1 MLLRSRSYFST
12 SYYSMGIH
20 YFWLSAINAKMPAFV
35 FVTAISWVEDFWL
48 NNLKNA
54 SDFFQQKYMFILQFL
69 LQDEFL
75 DVIYWLR
82 QIIAVILGVIWGVAP
97 LKGFLG
103 IAM

>member
-1 MLLRSRSYFST
+1 MLTLV
-12 SYYSMGIH
+12 G
-20 YFWLSAINAKMPAFV
+20 
-35 FVTAISWVEDFWL
+35 
-48 NNLKNA
+48 
-54 SDFFQQKYMFILQFL
+54 FFFFKVKFL
-69 LQDEFL
+69 YLFLQDEFL

>member
-1 MLLRSRSYFST
+1 MVHLWCCWNPTNFDFQPKMRQSFLKIIIIILLKALFFFIQNPFLYF
-12 SYYSMGIH
+12 
-20 YFWLSAINAKMPAFV
+20 
-35 FVTAISWVEDFWL
+35 
-48 NNLKNA
+48 
-54 SDFFQQKYMFILQFL
+54 Q

>member
-1 MLLRSRSYFST
+1 MANVISCGIVHCLDSLISSSYFS
-12 SYYSMGIH
+12 
-20 YFWLSAINAKMPAFV
+20 
-35 FVTAISWVEDFWL
+35 
-48 NNLKNA
+48 
-54 SDFFQQKYMFILQFL
+54 FL

>member
-1 MLLRSRSYFST
+1 MRYNETLQALNDRLL
-12 SYYSMGIH
+12 YYKTCLTRTN
-20 YFWLSAINAKMPAFV
+20 YLC
-35 FVTAISWVEDFWL
+35 
-48 NNLKNA
+48 
-54 SDFFQQKYMFILQFL
+54 FL

>member
-1 MLLRSRSYFST
+1 MHF
-12 SYYSMGIH
+12 
-20 YFWLSAINAKMPAFV
+20 LSISVLNALDCVLFV
-35 FVTAISWVEDFWL
+35 FP
-48 NNLKNA
+48 
-54 SDFFQQKYMFILQFL
+54 FILL
-69 LQDEFL
+69 KDEFL

>member
-1 MLLRSRSYFST
+1 MIVIVGGVLCHCLHNFNQ
-12 SYYSMGIH
+12 H
-20 YFWLSAINAKMPAFV
+20 FFFV
-35 FVTAISWVEDFWL
+35 P
-48 NNLKNA
+48 
-54 SDFFQQKYMFILQFL
+54 
-69 LQDEFL
+69 QDEFL